1 MTTISPSQPPASDAP
16 EAPQRRRASDRRTGL
31 DRRFAF
37 RYAGDERTPPWPE
50 QRAQFLTRFLFWA
63 LGVVYFHFN
72 AADAVA
78 PSFREITYVFGVYIT
93 LTAAF
98 MAHAY
103 RKPYAPVRWRLA
115 MWLDLAFVSFCVVA
129 DKSATVAPAFMAY
142 LAVILGNGMR
152 YSMRLFREAV
162 FGTFFLALIA
172 LYIRYADYL
181 EAVNLATVFV
191 LLFGGIVVLYSYALM
206 GRIERAK
213 RRLEN
218 EGRIDALTGLLNRRG
233 LREKAEVLF
242 TALAR
247 SERGLAVLFADL
259 NKFKAINDQLGH
271 RAGDRVLIQVS
282 ELFRRAI
289 RRGDILARYGGD
301 EFVLILP
308 AGDTAKAGIL
318 AQRLQTRLREW
329 VREQPF
335 DLSMSIGIAE
345 APRHGTDLNT
355 VLENVDKAMY
365 RGKFANEDGG
375 GIQCVDDSSPNP
387 RLH

>member
-1 MTTISPSQPPASDAP
+1 MTTIGPSQPPASDAP
-16 EAPQRRRASDRRTGL
+16 ESPQRRRASDRRTGF
-31 DRRFAF
+31 DRRFSF
-37 RYAGDERTPPWPE
+37 GLSDGERTPPWPE
-50 QRAQFLTRFLFWA
+50 QRAQFVTRFLFWT

-78 PSFREITYVFGVYIT
+78 PSFREIIFVFGFYIA

-103 RKPYAPVRWRLA
+103 RKPYAPLRWRAA
-115 MWLDLAFVSFCVVA
+115 MWLDIAFVSFCVVA

-162 FGTFFLALIA
+162 LGTFVLALFA

-181 EAVNLATVFV
+181 EAINLATVFV

-213 RRLEN
+213 QRLEN
-218 EGRIDALTGLLNRRG
+218 EGRVDALTGLLNRRG
-233 LREKAEVLF
+233 LHEKAEVLF
-242 TALAR
+242 AALAR
-247 SERGLAVLFADL
+247 TERGLAVLFADL
-259 NKFKAINDQLGH
+259 NKFKAVNDQLGH
-271 RAGDRVLIQVS
+271 RVGDRVLIQLS
-282 ELFRRAI
+282 ELLQRAV

-308 AGDTAKAGIL
+308 AADTAKAGIL

-335 DLSMSIGIAE
+335 ELSISIGIAE
-345 APRHGTDLNT
+345 APRHGADLNT

-365 RGKFANEDGG
+365 RGKFATEDGG
-375 GIQCVDDSSPNP
+375 GIQYVDDASPNP